1 VIKFFINLIYRNN
14 PECICGYKMKPVN
27 IKWENVSWKCLWE
40 KECGYEAYETWNGTM
55 HWFKS

>member
-1 VIKFFINLIYRNN
+1 M
-14 PECICGYKMKPVN
+14 CGYKMKPVN
-27 IKWENVSWKCLWE
+27 IKWERVSWKCLWK